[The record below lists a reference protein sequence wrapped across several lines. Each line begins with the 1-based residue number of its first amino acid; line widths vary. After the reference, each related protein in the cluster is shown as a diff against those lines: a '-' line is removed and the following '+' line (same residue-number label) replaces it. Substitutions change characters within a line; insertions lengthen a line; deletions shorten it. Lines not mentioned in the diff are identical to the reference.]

1 MILVTHFACC
11 HQYKG
16 YWRSCPLGW
25 SYFTVMPGLNLR
37 AGGAHAPEFTDSG
50 KVIDATMD
58 LWCGNTLI
66 DSWSGSSTS
75 RLILSGTH
83 NVVSGQ
89 KYTLTVSGNINGVT
103 FDGPS
108 ISKTCP

>member
-37 AGGAHAPEFTDSG
+37 AGGAHAPEFTKGGADEILDQNNG
-50 KVIDATMD
+50 T
-58 LWCGNTLI
+58 G
-66 DSWSGSSTS
+66 GSTC
-75 RLILSGTH
+75 I
-83 NVVSGQ
+83 
-89 KYTLTVSGNINGVT
+89 
-103 FDGPS
+103 PM
-108 ISKTCP
+108 KTE

>member
-37 AGGAHAPEFTDSG
+37 AGGAHAPEFTR
-50 KVIDATMD
+50 TLYD
-58 LWCGNTLI
+58 LDGTPHVQVDEYMKRRLQN
-66 DSWSGSSTS
+66 
-75 RLILSGTH
+75 RLIRAILNS
-83 NVVSGQ
+83 
-89 KYTLTVSGNINGVT
+89 
-103 FDGPS
+103 P
-108 ISKTCP
+108 